1 MHFPI
6 YQDCRERLTC
16 SAGPVSFPTSS
27 HRAHTM
33 KPSLPR
39 PKSPAADDDLGA
51 YRQQSVIRGIET
63 VTLPRAAGVQAINI
77 MKKQGRQILCCT
89 YTPHHLP
96 ALSLICPMEIK
107 RAAET
112 CRTHEDVM
120 PRHAMPCTL
129 PENSQG
135 MSQYRKKAYR
145 LLPPPTLVGRETPAG
160 VPVCLRTCDQPPG
173 LAGCSSSNLIGRVCH
188 ARVSSHLHY
197 ITNAWKAA
205 WKACSGSTH
214 SRATL
219 SLLGV
224 PRCSAC
230 AVGW

>member
-1 MHFPI
+1 MHPLQPGSLHDAGLTYHGDDLLHISLTMHFPI

-33 KPSLPR
+33 IPSLPR

-63 VTLPRAAGVQAINI
+63 VTLPRAVGVQAINI
-77 MKKQGRQILCCT
+77 NEEARTSDTVLHIH
-89 YTPHHLP
+89 TPPP

-129 PENSQG
+129 PENTQG
-135 MSQYRKKAYR
+135 MSEYRKKAYR
-145 LLPPPTLVGRETPAG
+145 PCPPWALVGRETPAG
-160 VPVCLRTCDQPPG
+160 VPACLRTCDKPPG
-173 LAGCSSSNLIGRVCH
+173 LAGL
-188 ARVSSHLHY
+188 
-197 ITNAWKAA
+197 
-205 WKACSGSTH
+205 
-214 SRATL
+214 
-219 SLLGV
+219 
-224 PRCSAC
+224 
-230 AVGW
+230 